1 MGDAEEGCEQPGEKG
16 AGEQYPAEPPVHGV
30 VPGSEPARQ
39 LQRRSQKKDYSA

>member
-16 AGEQYPAEPPVHGV
+16 AGEQYPAEPPVNGV